1 MKKKENSDLLS
12 SVPKHSYVILAAG
25 GLSQRMGGI
34 NKLMAKVG
42 NRTVLWRS
50 TQIFWQHPG
59 IAGLVVV
66 GHEEYLPEYQAELDS
81 FTSVSGEKFL
91 HFCPGGA
98 TRAQSVQKG
107 LLFLQ
112 QILQGAPANVLVHDA
127 ARCLLRPQRIDQ
139 ILDLLSPHRLV
150 AVAPARLASD
160 TVAVVGEN
168 PRRIDSI
175 PDRSRTWLV
184 QTPQAA
190 DLEVLLEAH
199 AQAERMKRV
208 YTDDLTMLSQIGLPI
223 RLIPGDADNIKVTS
237 QEDLPLAEYLF
248 QHQLDLGIA
257 CP

>member
-1 MKKKENSDLLS
+1 MIKQDNNENLS
-12 SVPKHSYVILAAG
+12 SVPKPAYVILAAG
-25 GLSQRMGGI
+25 GQSQRMGGI

-66 GHEEYLPEYQAELDS
+66 GRKEYLPEYQTELAS
-81 FTSVSGEKFL
+81 FTSLPCKKSL
-91 HFCPGGA
+91 YFCPGGI

-112 QILQGAPANVLVHDA
+112 QILQGTPANVLVHDA

-139 ILDLLSPHRLV
+139 ILELLSPHRLV

-160 TVAVVGEN
+160 TVVVVGEN
-168 PRRIDSI
+168 PRRVDSI
-175 PDRSRTWLV
+175 PNRSRTWLI

-199 AQAERMKRV
+199 AQAERMQRT

-223 RLIPGDADNIKVTS
+223 HLIPGDADNIKVTS
-237 QEDLPLAEYLF
+237 KEDLPLAEYLF
-248 QHQLDLGIA
+248 QHQLEMGIA
-257 CP
+257 TP

>member
-1 MKKKENSDLLS
+1 MKNKETNSPLS
-12 SVPKHSYVILAAG
+12 SGLKPAYVILAAG
-25 GLSQRMGGI
+25 GISQRMGGI

-42 NRTVLWRS
+42 QQTVLWRS

-59 IAGLVVV
+59 ITGLVVV
-66 GHEEYLPEYQAELDS
+66 GHEEHLPEYQDELAS
-81 FTSVSGEKFL
+81 LPPLSGEKFL
-91 HFCPGGA
+91 YFCPGG
-98 TRAQSVQKG
+98 TSRAQSVHKG

-112 QILQGAPANVLVHDA
+112 QILQGAPANVLIHDA

-160 TVAVVGEN
+160 TVVVVGEN
-168 PRRIDSI
+168 PRRVDSI
-175 PDRSRTWLV
+175 PDRSRTWLI
-184 QTPQAA
+184 QTPQAS
-190 DLEVLLEAH
+190 DLDVLLEAH
-199 AQAERMKRV
+199 AQAERMQRV

-248 QHQLDLGIA
+248 QRQLEQGIA